1 VIAIQP
7 LALSQIL
14 TLLLCCLLQDI
25 EMPPEQPGQER
36 FLQAQATKGRGDPE
50 YIKANED
57 SEHLV
62 LHQSD
67 LVNRPYPRSNFTVAL
82 VFAVSSD

>member
-1 VIAIQP
+1 MIAIQP

-36 FLQAQATKGRGDPE
+36 FLQAQATKGRDDSE
-50 YIKANED
+50 YIKANKD

-62 LHQSD
+62 LHLSD
-67 LVNRPYPRSNFTVAL
+67 LLDRPYPRSNFTVAL